1 MVLASIIALVMAP
14 QVTQVEAV
22 LQEQIGSSDGQVP
35 EEVFG
40 RLADL
45 AADAEGNVYVLENQ
59 AAEVRVFS
67 SSGEHLRTFGR
78 RGPGPAELNRPMNV
92 DVRGDAVTVLNPGGQ
107 TSSFTLVGREL
118 QPQRMPFGAQ
128 STIRINE
135 LSYAVLTSG
144 GISREDPIPI
154 ESLVMLSPTGTDT
167 VLAVPSSDILFR
179 GPTSSAALSTALC
192 RLAYF
197 VVGSD
202 GELWVTSGAEGTLTE
217 WRFVN
222 GVAEPGRSVGLAPE
236 GVPLPD
242 STRARIL
249 RLVPRQ
255 LSPETGDLSL
265 PPILSSMCGIE
276 RSSDRTVW
284 VRLRDVEGRERWIAV
299 ELETLRPTLELT
311 APEGVEM
318 RAFSGEMGYGIWSDP
333 SGIPY
338 VMVYRFE

>member
-1 MVLASIIALVMAP
+1 MVLASIIAVVLAP
-14 QVTQVEAV
+14 QAAQVEAV
-22 LQEQIGSSDGQVP
+22 LQEQIGSSDGGVP

-45 AADAEGNVYVLENQ
+45 AADQEGNVYVLENQ
-59 AAEVRVFS
+59 ASEVRVFS

-78 RGPGPAELNRPMNV
+78 RGGGPGELNRPMYV
-92 DVRGDAVTVLNPGGQ
+92 DVRGEIVTVLNPSGQ
-107 TSSFTLVGREL
+107 LSNFSVVGREL

-135 LSYAVLTSG
+135 QSYAVLTSG

-154 ESLVMLSPTGTDT
+154 ESLVMLSPTARDT
-167 VLAVPSSDILFR
+167 ILTVPSSDILFR
-179 GPTSSAALSTALC
+179 GPTSSAALSTSLC
-192 RLAYF
+192 RLANF
-197 VVGSD
+197 TAGAD
-202 GELWVTSGAEGTLTE
+202 GELWVTSGAAGTLTE

-222 GVAEPGRSVGLAPE
+222 GVAEPGRSVVLAPE

-249 RLVPRQ
+249 GLVPRQ

-265 PPILSSMCGIE
+265 PSILSSMCGIE
-276 RSSDRTVW
+276 RSSDRTAW
-284 VRLRDVEGRERWIAV
+284 IRLNDVEGRERWIAV
-299 ELETLRPTLELT
+299 ELETLRQTLELT

-318 RAFSGEMGYGIWSDP
+318 RAFSGELGYGIWSDE
-333 SGIPY
+333 SGLPY